1 MPLIRFSPDARDD
14 LTLEKACENVL
25 VTGATGSAKT
35 TAVLALIAK
44 TYLRNGF
51 GGLVLCAKEDEAD
64 RWREYLDQ
72 TGRAADGRFFGIG
85 AGLYFNFLEHEAS
98 RPGVFLENLVEMV
111 LRVSTTQRV
120 QSHGGDSEFW
130 IPQKKKL
137 IRNALELLMLAG
149 ERITLPGVYAVMR
162 DTPQD
167 AAGAKNR
174 RARNEGVVFQFLS
187 RAESR
192 AQSPRQKKAITDLLD
207 FYLREWPM
215 LDKEVRMDVEA
226 DVTGTF
232 DPLTRGEL
240 GELFCTTTNV
250 TPEECFNG
258 AVIVINIPERVH
270 YEAARHCG
278 LIWMQAFQRAADRRR
293 YAVPTTRPL
302 FEMIDE
308 CHLFAGDDD
317 EKFAST
323 SRSQGVSIVR
333 ACQNYPLLK
342 SGYGKDAD
350 KVDGMVG
357 NHVTK
362 ICCRNGDP
370 QTADWQSKM
379 VGERMMPRLSVSAN
393 GRAGGD
399 AYSLSVS
406 ESRERVCPPWRF
418 ADLKNA
424 GEEHGGI
431 AEAVVIRPGHRWRG
445 KHPYLVARFRQFPP

>member
-1 MPLIRFSPDARDD
+1 MPLIRFSPDPRDD

-44 TYLRNGF
+44 TYLCNGF

-98 RPGVFLENLVEMV
+98 RPGVFLENLVEMM

-167 AAGAKNR
+167 AAVAKNR

-215 LDKEVRMDVEA
+215 LDKEVRLDVEA
-226 DVTGTF
+226 DFTGTF
-232 DPLTRGEL
+232 DPLCRGEL

-258 AVIVINIPERVH
+258 AIIVVNIPERVH

-278 LIWMQAFQRAADRRR
+278 LIWAQCFQRAADRRR
-293 YAVPTTRPL
+293 YVAPTTRPL

-317 EKFAST
+317 HLFSST

-342 SGYGKDAD
+342 SGYGNPD
-350 KVDGMVG
+350 KVDGMAG

-362 ICCRNGDP
+362 ICCRNDDP
-370 QTADWQSKM
+370 QTVDWLSKM
-379 VGERMMPRLSVSAN
+379 AGERMQPRMSVSAN

-399 AYSLSVS
+399 DYSLSIS
-406 ESRERVCPPWRF
+406 ESKERVCPSWRF
-418 ADLKNA
+418 AHLANA
-424 GEEHGGI
+424 GAEHGGI
-431 AEAVVIRPGHRWRG
+431 AEAVLIRPGHYWRG
-445 KHPYLVARFRQFPP
+445 KYPYLVARFRQFPP